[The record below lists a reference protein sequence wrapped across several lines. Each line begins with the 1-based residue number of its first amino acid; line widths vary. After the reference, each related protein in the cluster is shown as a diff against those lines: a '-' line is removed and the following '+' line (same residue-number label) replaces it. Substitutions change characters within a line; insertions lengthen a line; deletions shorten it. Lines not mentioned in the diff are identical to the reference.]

1 MNQNLNTPGIAKSAV
16 ARLHADGGATS
27 LNDDVVVEEPLE
39 IRIGNHPFVVTMR
52 TPGNDEELAAGFMTT
67 EGFTHS
73 KSDFKDIDRCR
84 MASNPENT
92 IRVRM
97 SRGVKLE
104 KIESH
109 RYGAISASCGVCGKT
124 SIESIR
130 NSYPDILS
138 DCKIE
143 RATLLSLPDRL
154 RKSQVIFE
162 KTGGLHSSGL
172 FDKAGNLLCLRED
185 VGRHNALDKVIG
197 FALLNDIWPLENHI
211 LMVSGRVSFEIIQKA
226 LAARIPIVAAVSA
239 PSSLAISVA
248 RECGITLVGFLRNP
262 TMNVYSHPHRISK

>member
-1 MNQNLNTPGIAKSAV
+1 MNQNFNTPGIVKSAV

-143 RATLLSLPDRL
+143 LATLLSLPDRL
-154 RKSQVIFE
+154 RKSQVVFE

>member
-1 MNQNLNTPGIAKSAV
+1 MSQNLNTPGIVKSAV

-130 NSYPDILS
+130 NSYPDIQS

-154 RKSQVIFE
+154 RKSQVVFE

>member
-1 MNQNLNTPGIAKSAV
+1 MSQNLNTPGIVKSAV

-143 RATLLSLPDRL
+143 LATLLSLPDRL
-154 RKSQVIFE
+154 RKSQVVFE

>member
-1 MNQNLNTPGIAKSAV
+1 MNQNLNTLGIAKSAV
-16 ARLHADGGATS
+16 ARLHADGGSTS

-39 IRIGNHPFVVTMR
+39 IRIGNRPFVVTMR

-97 SRGVKLE
+97 SRSVKLE

-143 RATLLSLPDRL
+143 RATLLTLPNRL
-154 RKSQVIFE
+154 RKSQVVFE

-172 FDKAGNLLCLRED
+172 FDKAGNLICLRED

>member
-27 LNDDVVVEEPLE
+27 LNDNVVVEEPLE
-39 IRIGNHPFVVTMR
+39 IRIGNRPFVVTMR
-52 TPGNDEELAAGFMTT
+52 TPGNDKELAAGFMTT
-67 EGFTHS
+67 EGFTYS

-92 IRVRM
+92 IRVRL
-97 SRGVKLE
+97 STGVNPE

-130 NSYPDILS
+130 NSYPDIQS

-154 RKSQVIFE
+154 RKSQVVFE

-172 FDKAGNLLCLRED
+172 FDKAGNLLCLKED